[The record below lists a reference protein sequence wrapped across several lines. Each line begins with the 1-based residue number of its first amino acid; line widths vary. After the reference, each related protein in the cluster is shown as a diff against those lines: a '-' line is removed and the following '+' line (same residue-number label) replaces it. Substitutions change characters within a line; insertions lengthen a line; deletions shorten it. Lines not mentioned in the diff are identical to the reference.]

1 MRTRCL
7 SAFLICVQQLL
18 LPYKI
23 IRMFGPKTAILVPK
37 YAFLG
42 TYRPCRLIWCPVG
55 WLVGGFGARAVSR
68 KTPIYFIYTDM
79 EFVQNFTPPD
89 FLAKNFTLSFS
100 PNFNSFSKKKHKK

>member
-42 TYRPCRLIWCPVG
+42 TYRPCRLIWCPDG
-55 WLVGGFGARAVSR
+55 WLVGGCCARAVSHRTPFNFMSYKSLAR
-68 KTPIYFIYTDM
+68 KCFTSEIT
-79 EFVQNFTPPD
+79 VQ
-89 FLAKNFTLSFS
+89 SE
-100 PNFNSFSKKKHKK
+100 